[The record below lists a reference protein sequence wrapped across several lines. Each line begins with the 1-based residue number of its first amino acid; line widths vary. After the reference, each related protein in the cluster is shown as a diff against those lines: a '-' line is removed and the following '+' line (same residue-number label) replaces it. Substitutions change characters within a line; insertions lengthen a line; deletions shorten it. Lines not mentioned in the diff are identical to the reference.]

1 MLPKLKKERV
11 MKKENLI
18 ALLEGAKALSSQV
31 DIDKVI
37 VLLAQLEDE
46 VKVEKVIGISQ
57 DLAEE
62 IANRIERT
70 LDRNAD
76 DLVDRDSA
84 EFEINY
90 DNRIELS
97 GCQINVSDTMDHV
110 TACLD
115 EFVKEEEEEAF
126 VQAILAA
133 DSNEA
138 DEEESEE

>member
-1 MLPKLKKERV
+1 
-11 MKKENLI
+11 MKKEDLI
-18 ALLEGAKALSSQV
+18 AQLEGVKVLSTQV

-37 VLLAQLEDE
+37 ALIQQLET
-46 VKVEKVIGISQ
+46 KTKAGLTQ

-62 IANRIERT
+62 IAERIERT
-70 LDRNAD
+70 LDNNSS
-76 DLVDRDSA
+76 DLVDCDSA
-84 EFEINY
+84 EFELNY
-90 DNRIELS
+90 DNRIELNRADV
-97 GCQINVSDTMDHV
+97 NVSEIMDHV